1 MQKVAYV
8 AAGFRNQQNP
18 GETIPGVDM
27 MLDKAVAPSCGDVS
41 ERERAGAG
49 SGRGGAG
56 GSDPPQEVDE
66 LLRTRADIP
75 ADPFAGGGKR
85 RTA

>member
-1 MQKVAYV
+1 MV
-8 AAGFRNQQNP
+8 
-18 GETIPGVDM
+18 
-27 MLDKAVAPSCGDVS
+27 LDKALAPAGSDIS

-66 LLRTRADIP
+66 LVWTRADIP
-75 ADPFAGGGKR
+75 ADLDRGTGERAR
-85 RTA
+85 A